1 MEVIGIKLKIRNAP
15 SFTQNHFHMMKC
27 MLTPY
32 TPNFGGESRGDNYAS
47 SDDIS
52 LQYHKHIEADNVLT
66 IGE

>member
-1 MEVIGIKLKIRNAP
+1 
-15 SFTQNHFHMMKC
+15 

-47 SDDIS
+47 IDDIS
-52 LQYHKHIEADNVLT
+52 LQYHNHIEADNVLT